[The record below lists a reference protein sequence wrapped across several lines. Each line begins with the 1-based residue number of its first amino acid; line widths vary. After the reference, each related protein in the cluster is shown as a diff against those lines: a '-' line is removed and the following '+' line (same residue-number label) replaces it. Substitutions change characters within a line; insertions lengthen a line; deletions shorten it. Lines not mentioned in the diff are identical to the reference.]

1 MPYCPKCGKEI
12 PSDAKFCTNCGATLE
27 ITTSPPPPPP
37 SGYAPPS
44 PLGDLGSR
52 IVAGIIDYII
62 IGIVAG
68 ILSMIVGYVL
78 IVPWVMTG
86 PMMGGTFQPG
96 WFSGIWGIMGVMWL
110 LWLVY
115 FTYFEGSSGQT
126 IGKRFAHIKVIKEDG
141 SRCDYGSAFVRSI
154 LRIVDHL
161 PFLYILGIILIA
173 ATEKKQRLGD
183 MLAKTIV
190 VKA

>member
-1 MPYCPKCGKEI
+1 MPYCPKCGNEI
-12 PSDAKFCTNCGATLE
+12 PSDAKFCTSCGATLQA
-27 ITTSPPPPPP
+27 TAPPPP

-62 IGIVAG
+62 VGIVAG
-68 ILSMIVGYVL
+68 ILSVFLV
-78 IVPWVMTG
+78 VPWALTG
-86 PMMGGTFQPG
+86 PRMMDTFAPN
-96 WFSGIWGIMGVMWL
+96 WFGMWGIMGVMWL

-115 FTYFEGSSGQT
+115 FTYFEGTSGQT
-126 IGKRFAHIKVIKEDG
+126 IGKKFTHIKVVKEDG
-141 SRCDYGSAFVRSI
+141 SRCDYGSAFVRNI

-183 MLAKTIV
+183 MLGKTIV